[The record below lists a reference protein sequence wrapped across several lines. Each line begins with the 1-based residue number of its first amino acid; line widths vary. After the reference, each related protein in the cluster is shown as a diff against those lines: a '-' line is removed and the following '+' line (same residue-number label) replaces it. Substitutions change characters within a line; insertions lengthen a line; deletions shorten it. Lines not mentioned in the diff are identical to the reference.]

1 MLIAIMG
8 DSFAKVI
15 ENKDINSIKM
25 KLQILGDLSPLFY
38 QQDQEEKTDTIML
51 VARSIEAA
59 GDDGDEWEGS
69 LKKLTR
75 LIESQSCVV
84 QNRLKTE
91 VAKLQTTIEENFK
104 KDSIK
109 DRQTKV

>member
-1 MLIAIMG
+1 MYERPRG
-8 DSFAKVI
+8 
-15 ENKDINSIKM
+15 
-25 KLQILGDLSPLFY
+25 QH
-38 QQDQEEKTDTIML
+38 QDTIML